1 MTLPFF
7 RRIAFAFAALLFG
20 FSGMVAWLGHR
31 ASVDQEKETAQR
43 LSHGLARHIVEHWPE
58 ISRNGDLPGQRA
70 TLDELLHMLMTVN
83 PGIEVYLLDSAGR
96 VQTYLGDPAAVRE
109 PQVDLEAV
117 RAFLSGDA
125 LPLTGSDPRQP
136 GVRKIFSAAMFPPD
150 PGTTVP
156 PGYLYVVLDG
166 EERAR
171 VAGHVGSRRLW
182 ATAVAIVAAGL
193 IATLAI
199 GYMVFRKLTTP
210 LRRVANEMR
219 DFTIADGPVSP
230 RGDGAADTR
239 DEVTSIDRAFRTL
252 ARRIESEV
260 SAREHQQAA
269 QREVIA
275 NVAHDLRTPLTAL
288 HGYLETLSLR
298 NAALDPTE
306 RSHYLAA
313 ALGQSEK
320 VRRLS
325 RQLFELARLQSVD
338 RILQHDR
345 FRLDELVQDTVRT
358 FGLSAQP
365 APVAIAGVPPGRVEM
380 EGDIELID
388 RALTNLID
396 NAIRHGRGERAVQVS
411 LLQKGRG
418 VAVLVEDS
426 GPGLPEALAGR
437 LASGQPVRDAFTARP
452 GGGFGGLGL
461 AIAQR
466 IAWLHGGSLR
476 TLPSPHGGT
485 RMCLTLPLDAR
496 PPPATP
502 A

>member
-7 RRIAFAFAALLFG
+7 RRIAIAFASLLFG
-20 FSGMVAWLGHR
+20 FSAMVAWLGHR
-31 ASVDQEKETAQR
+31 AGVGQEQETAQR
-43 LSHGLARHIVEHWPE
+43 LSYGLARHIVEHWPE
-58 ISRNGDLPGQRA
+58 ISGTGGGPTQRA
-70 TLDELLHMLMTVN
+70 TLEALLHMLMTVN
-83 PGIEVYLLDSAGR
+83 PGIEVYVLDSAGR
-96 VQTYLGDPAAVRE
+96 VQAYLGNPAAVRE

-117 RAFLSGDA
+117 RAFLAGNA
-125 LPLTGSDPRQP
+125 LPLAGSDPRNP
-136 GVRKIFSAAMFPPD
+136 GVRKIFSAAMFPID
-150 PGTTVP
+150 AGTAVP

-182 ATAVAIVAAGL
+182 TTAAAIFAAGL
-193 IATLAI
+193 AATLAI
-199 GYMVFRKLTTP
+199 GYVTFRKLTTP
-210 LRRVANEMR
+210 LRRLANEMR
-219 DFTIADGPVSP
+219 AFTVSDVSESKLPDGT
-230 RGDGAADTR
+230 AETR
-239 DEVTSIDRAFRTL
+239 DEVASIDRAYRTL

-260 SAREHQQAA
+260 RAREKQQAA

-288 HGYLETLSLR
+288 HAYLETLSHR
-298 NAALDPTE
+298 NATLDPSE

-313 ALGQSEK
+313 ALGQSDK

-365 APVAIAGVPPGRVEM
+365 APVVIAGEPPGRVEM
-380 EGDIELID
+380 DGDIELID

-396 NAIRHGRGERAVQVS
+396 NAIRHGRGERAVRVS
-411 LLQKGRG
+411 MLQKGRG

-437 LASGQPVRDAFTARP
+437 LASGQPVRDAFVARP
-452 GGGFGGLGL
+452 SGGFGGLGL
-461 AIAQR
+461 AIVQR

-496 PPPATP
+496 TP
-502 A
+502 TAV